1 MIQNAVRRLKT
12 IFTPRLSAANISPR
26 LLELATSGNLDAQ
39 AVLGEIYFNDGREEN
54 YAASYHWNGQAAR
67 QGHAASQARLATIYH
82 KGLGIEP
89 DAQEACRWWRSAAR
103 KGHDGA
109 RQAAGRRAPA
119 EGGVEMNTGPAEIGA
134 ALNRRTTGL
143 GPIEARF
150 ADGLSSPALEM
161 ADDKLGDIDR
171 S

>member
-12 IFTPRLSAANISPR
+12 IFAPRISAANVSPR

-39 AVLGEIYFNDGREEN
+39 AMLGEIYFNDGREEN

-82 KGLGIEP
+82 KGLGIDVDP
-89 DAQEACRWWRSAAR
+89 QEACRWLRSAAR

-109 RQAAGRRAPA
+109 RQIAGLRIPDGLDVEPNTAPA
-119 EGGVEMNTGPAEIGA
+119 GFRTTDDLKGRNHRPLEAKPAEA
-134 ALNRRTTGL
+134 VSNQTCEVDEDR
-143 GPIEARF
+143 
-150 ADGLSSPALEM
+150 
-161 ADDKLGDIDR
+161 LGDTER
-171 S
+171 N